1 MKKVDEE
8 SNLFPFRRRVLGI
21 VLNLS
26 VFVCFHIE
34 EARNFLILIAENNK
48 TMSEWAYWR
57 TDGKK
62 NFRIHPLNSLA
73 RSKETM
79 DSMG

>member
-1 MKKVDEE
+1 MKEADEE

-21 VLNLS
+21 LLNLS

-48 TMSEWAYWR
+48 TMSECLLANRWEEE
-57 TDGKK
+57 
-62 NFRIHPLNSLA
+62 FQNSSIEFT
-73 RSKETM
+73 R
-79 DSMG
+79 